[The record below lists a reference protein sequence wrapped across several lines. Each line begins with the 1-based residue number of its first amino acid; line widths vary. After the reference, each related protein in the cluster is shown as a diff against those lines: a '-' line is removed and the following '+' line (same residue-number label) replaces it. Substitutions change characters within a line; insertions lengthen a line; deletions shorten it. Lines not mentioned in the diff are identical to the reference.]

1 MGKYDDIINMSHHVS
16 KRHPQMSLEA
26 RSAQFAPFA
35 ALTGYGDVI
44 NETGRLT
51 NEKIE
56 IDDELKEI
64 AIAEKNEFINKQADM
79 INTLKIFKDDVKEYL
94 DYLNSLSGTQ
104 YNTIQLVAT
113 QDEEV
118 RIQEMQDEMVKLID
132 DIIDLLM

>member
-1 MGKYDDIINMSHHVS
+1 MM
-16 KRHPQMSLEA
+16 
-26 RSAQFAPFA
+26 
-35 ALTGYGDVI
+35 
-44 NETGRLT
+44 
-51 NEKIE
+51 
-56 IDDELKEI
+56 DDELKEL
-64 AIAEKNEFINKQADM
+64 AIAEKDEFINNLADM

-132 DIIDLLM
+132 EIIKLLN